1 MHNTLNSKQLAV
13 RLTYPVW
20 GGLFICFARY
30 MHMGYRI
37 FGHFPVFLL
46 GSQEVQQRN
55 NQTPGYI
62 PSITGRS
69 YCGNNGIATTRCNVQ
84 TQCHETILI
93 FSKFYHLRGIAWPYP
108 QEWVHYGS
116 FPHIWLVVS
125 PYFPTFCNISL
136 INFPDFPILW
146 WMNSIAFLWHPRARF
161 GSFGCSAATCSDV
174 AKPAPV
180 HPL

>member
-1 MHNTLNSKQLAV
+1 
-13 RLTYPVW
+13 
-20 GGLFICFARY
+20 
-30 MHMGYRI
+30 MGYLFVLPDTCIWDIESLAISQSFYLDPRKCNKETI
-37 FGHFPVFLL
+37 RHPAISHLSL
-46 GSQEVQQRN
+46 GDLTVVTMALQQHDVM
-55 NQTPGYI
+55 
-62 PSITGRS
+62 
-69 YCGNNGIATTRCNVQ
+69 CK

-136 INFPDFPILW
+136 INFPEFPILW
-146 WMNSIAFLWHPRARF
+146 WMNSIAFLWHPRDRF

-180 HPL
+180 GNELGVKMGHACQLAITFCE

>member
-1 MHNTLNSKQLAV
+1 MGCLFVLPDTCIWDIESLAISQSFYLDP
-13 RLTYPVW
+13 RKCNKETIRHPAISHLSLGDLTVVTMA
-20 GGLFICFARY
+20 L
-30 MHMGYRI
+30 
-37 FGHFPVFLL
+37 
-46 GSQEVQQRN
+46 QQHDVM
-55 NQTPGYI
+55 
-62 PSITGRS
+62 
-69 YCGNNGIATTRCNVQ
+69 CK